1 MRWLRLRSSE
11 WVLVGFF
18 GYIVAITP
26 FFPDRPHLG
35 YQPVIVLTAV
45 FILLS
50 ALARSERGSR
60 SAALLTLR
68 DWLPIPL
75 TFAAFREMELFV
87 PVSYPHFY
95 EHSWIRWDQ
104 LLLQGWHLKS
114 AIESMG
120 QLVPFYLE
128 WCYFLVYG
136 VGAYCVGLLYLRG
149 QRMRT
154 NQFLTIYL
162 LRTLG
167 AYSLFPYF
175 PSQPPRLAFP
185 LVAAPAI
192 TTWIRQLNLWMLQH
206 ATIDSGSVSK
216 RPCVIGLLVRLGYVS
231 PLARTETVWVRIAPV
246 CHKRIPC
253 HRIWAYHYAVDAIAG
268 FAVSMTAG
276 ILFVAMSSA
285 WKGHLKVG

>member
-1 MRWLRLRSSE
+1 MGWLRLRSSE
-11 WVLVGFF
+11 WVLVAFF

-35 YQPVIVLTAV
+35 YQPVIVLSSV

-50 ALARSERGSR
+50 ILARNQAGSW

-87 PVSYPHFY
+87 PVRYSHFY
-95 EHSWIRWDQ
+95 EHSWIRWDE
-104 LLLQGWHLKS
+104 LVLQAWHLKS

-120 QLVPFYLE
+120 RLIPFYLE

-149 QRMRT
+149 RRTRT

-162 LRTLG
+162 LGTLG

-185 LVAAPAI
+185 LVAPPAI

-206 ATIDSGSVSK
+206 ATIHSGVFPSAHVSSAFSCAWGMFLFLPERKRYGCGLLLYAISVS
-216 RPCVIGLLVRLGYVS
+216 V
-231 PLARTETVWVRIAPV
+231 ATVYGR
-246 CHKRIPC
+246 
-253 HRIWAYHYAVDAIAG
+253 YHYTVDAIAG
-268 FAVSMTAG
+268 FAVSLAAG
-276 ILFVAMSSA
+276 ILFIATSTPR
-285 WKGHLKVG
+285 GRLKAG